1 LDLTEWK
8 VKLSKSSP
16 LYHQMCSPLRLHL
29 LNTFAKEPARVFDA
43 ASLSQKAGI
52 LIRDIVA
59 CLSPMISEEIVEEVP
74 IPGGRGYRL
83 TNAGGNGL
91 LDSVSEII
99 NDNIAMVS
107 KYANVREKYFSGMI
121 GVDQKMKLVFEMIR
135 TIARSDATVMII
147 GETGTGKELVASAIH
162 ELSPRAKNPFSAV
175 NCATIPE
182 TLFESEMFGHE
193 KGAFTGAHARKKGR
207 FEKAHTGSLFLDELA
222 ELTITNQVKLLR
234 VLQSKNFERL
244 GGSNN
249 IKVDVRLIAATN
261 RPLDEM
267 IQAGEF
273 REDLYYR
280 INVFPIHIPSLRER
294 PDDIPIL
301 ANDFLQRHCQE
312 NFGDPFAKKLSE
324 DALLSLINYSWP
336 GNVRELENAITRLAF
351 LARKEEIAIDDVKQ
365 IIKIDKSKNTMME
378 MQSLNLQD
386 VEKQHIRRVL
396 RLTSWNIK
404 KASETLGISRVTLY
418 KKIKQY
424 NLSKPADLDQGL

>member
-1 LDLTEWK
+1 MESNEWQ
-8 VKLSKSSP
+8 VKLSKTSP
-16 LYHQMCSPLRLHL
+16 LYHQMRSPLRLQL
-29 LNTFAKEPARVFDA
+29 LDIFIKEPARVFDA

-52 LIRDIVA
+52 LIRDIMA

-91 LDSVSEII
+91 LESIREII
-99 NDNIAMVS
+99 NENDAIVT
-107 KYANVREKYFSGMI
+107 KYTNVREKYFSGMI
-121 GVDQKMKLVFEMIR
+121 GIDQKMKLVFEMIR

-162 ELSPRAKNPFSAV
+162 DLSPRSQNPFLAV

-182 TLFESEMFGHE
+182 ALFESEMFGHE
-193 KGAFTGAHARKKGR
+193 KGAFTGAHAMKRGR
-207 FEKAHTGSLFLDELA
+207 FEKAHTGTLFLDELG
-222 ELTITNQVKLLR
+222 ELTVPNQVKLLR

-261 RPLDEM
+261 RSLDDM
-267 IQAGEF
+267 IQTGEF

-294 PDDIPIL
+294 RDDIPIL

-324 DALLSLINYSWP
+324 EAIMDLIGYSWP
-336 GNVRELENAITRLAF
+336 GNVRELENAITRLSFVAK
-351 LARKEEIAIDDVKQ
+351 KEEITSNDVRQ
-365 IIKIDKSKNTMME
+365 IIKPEKSKGTIAE
-378 MQSLNLQD
+378 MHSLNLQD
-386 VEKQHIRRVL
+386 VEKQHIKKVL
-396 RLTSWNIK
+396 RITEWNIK

-424 NLSKPADLDQGL
+424 SLSKPGDQVNSL